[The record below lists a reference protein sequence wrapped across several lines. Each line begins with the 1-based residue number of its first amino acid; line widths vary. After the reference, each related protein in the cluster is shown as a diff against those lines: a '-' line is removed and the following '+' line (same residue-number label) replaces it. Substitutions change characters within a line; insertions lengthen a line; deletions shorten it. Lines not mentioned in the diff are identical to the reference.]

1 MTSYKDQFNL
11 VKTSDKTD
19 GFYDNKYS
27 FLNTPT
33 TYNVEPVTPENMHP
47 FNQFETLKNNKN
59 AKYFGNRRDNTVI
72 IKDWYTNETGQYA
85 KRKQEIPYMF
95 EPMVNT
101 NALAGDTKIVDKIG
115 LNRFSDTLKY
125 RNGDLLENTRV
136 RPESIDG
143 VPITFTVRPRE
154 KTQEELRG
162 KGINSQR
169 LASEGRNNMTGSIG
183 EGVSTD
189 PETITITKYKMKSYR
204 DQNSV
209 DDLLKTTG
217 VITRPEWRSL
227 VKEPATD
234 RSYFKNIDGPA
245 MAAVMRNEFRNQQE
259 ARPTIR
265 TDYEEKTHIL
275 NPASYVSNT
284 EYRNEQMAKPTL
296 RQEYEDVAHILNP
309 KGLVENMTYRNE
321 QMAKPTVRQDYE
333 DKTYILNPRGL
344 VDNTTYRNE
353 QMAKPTVRQD
363 YEDKTYILNPRGL
376 VDNTTYRNEQM
387 SNPTIRQEYEDKTFI
402 LNPRGLV
409 DNMTYRNE
417 QLANPTIRM
426 EYENN
431 KHILNPRGLVDN
443 TTYRNEQ
450 LANPTL
456 RMEYEDKTHILNT
469 KGHVNRPTYHNEQEA
484 HPTLREDF
492 NNYDGVGF
500 SHSGG
505 HVYENQQTAHPTLRE
520 ANNNYDGVGFN
531 QTAGYMRP
539 YDDLTRS
546 GVVEEVLAKDYM
558 GVEFSYVP
566 RNESHISANNMVLN
580 ESIEDSINL
589 TNRELMG
596 GGVDRIPQG
605 KNNIGKYT
613 DWNRR
618 EKDGTAEGMGRVR
631 NVGVNFITEVP
642 ATRGYNLLEQRSNIN
657 EYVPSS
663 LSMNPF
669 VNNINYVARSG
680 NDVVREYTE
689 LSDRLLDR
697 M

>member
-11 VKTSDKTD
+11 VKTSDKTN

-33 TYNVEPVTPENMHP
+33 TYIEPVTPENMHP
-47 FNQFETLKNNKN
+47 FNQFETLKNNKA

-72 IKDWYTNETGQYA
+72 IKDWYTNETGMYA
-85 KRKQEIPYMF
+85 KRKEEVPYMF
-95 EPMVNT
+95 EQMKND

-125 RNGDLLENTRV
+125 RNGDLLENTRI

-204 DQNSV
+204 EQNSV

-265 TDYEEKTHIL
+265 QQYEDVTHIL
-275 NPASYVSNT
+275 NPKGLVENT
-284 EYRNEQMAKPTL
+284 TYRNEQMAKPTL
-296 RQEYEDVAHILNP
+296 RQEYEDHTHILNP
-309 KGLVENMTYRNE
+309 K
-321 QMAKPTVRQDYE
+321 
-333 DKTYILNPRGL
+333 GL

-353 QMAKPTVRQD
+353 QMT
-363 YEDKTYILNPRGL
+363 
-376 VDNTTYRNEQM
+376 
-387 SNPTIRQEYEDKTFI
+387 
-402 LNPRGLV
+402 
-409 DNMTYRNE
+409 
-417 QLANPTIRM
+417 NPTIRM
-426 EYENN
+426 EYED
-431 KHILNPRGLVDN
+431 KTFILNPRGLVDN

-450 LANPTL
+450 LAKPTI
-456 RMEYEDKTHILNT
+456 RMEYENNSHILNP
-469 KGHVNRPTYHNEQEA
+469 KGLVNRPMYHNEQEA
-484 HPTLREDF
+484 HPTLREEF

-505 HVYENQQTAHPTLRE
+505 HVYENQQEAHPTLRE

-531 QTAGYMRP
+531 QTAGHTRH

-566 RNESHISANNMVLN
+566 RNESHISASNMVLN

-596 GGVDRIPQG
+596 GGADRIPQG

-618 EKDGTAEGMGRVR
+618 EKNGTADGMGRVR

-669 VNNINYVARSG
+669 INNINYVARSQ

-689 LSDRLLDR
+689 ISDRLLDR
-697 M
+697 K

>member
-11 VKTSDKTD
+11 VKTSDKTN

-33 TYNVEPVTPENMHP
+33 TYIEPVTPENMHP
-47 FNQFETLKNNKN
+47 FNQFETLKNNKA

-72 IKDWYTNETGQYA
+72 IKDWYTNETGMYA
-85 KRKQEIPYMF
+85 KRKEEVPYMF
-95 EPMVNT
+95 EQMKND

-125 RNGDLLENTRV
+125 RNGDLLENTRI

-204 DQNSV
+204 EQNSV

-265 TDYEEKTHIL
+265 QQYEDVTHIL
-275 NPASYVSNT
+275 NPKGLVENT
-284 EYRNEQMAKPTL
+284 TYRNEQMAKPTL
-296 RQEYEDVAHILNP
+296 RQEYEDHTHILNP
-309 KGLVENMTYRNE
+309 KGLVDNTTYRNE
-321 QMAKPTVRQDYE
+321 QMTNPTIRMEYE
-333 DKTYILNPRGL
+333 DKTFILNPRGL

-353 QMAKPTVRQD
+353 QMT
-363 YEDKTYILNPRGL
+363 
-376 VDNTTYRNEQM
+376 
-387 SNPTIRQEYEDKTFI
+387 NPTIRQEYEDKTFI

-409 DNMTYRNE
+409 DNTTYRNE
-417 QLANPTIRM
+417 QMTNPTIRM
-426 EYENN
+426 EYED
-431 KHILNPRGLVDN
+431 KTFILNPRGLVDN

-450 LANPTL
+450 LAKPTI
-456 RMEYEDKTHILNT
+456 RMEYENNSHILNP
-469 KGHVNRPTYHNEQEA
+469 KGLVNRPMYHNEQEA
-484 HPTLREDF
+484 HPTLREEF

-505 HVYENQQTAHPTLRE
+505 HVYENQQEAHPTLRE

-531 QTAGYMRP
+531 QTAGHTRH

-566 RNESHISANNMVLN
+566 RNESHISASNMVLN

-596 GGVDRIPQG
+596 GGADRIPQG

-618 EKDGTAEGMGRVR
+618 EKNGTADGMGRVR

-669 VNNINYVARSG
+669 INNINYVARSQ

-689 LSDRLLDR
+689 ISDRLLDR
-697 M
+697 K